1 MPPGHQRKRQ
11 KLRSEVDIECFL
23 NIMVPKESQANSAHP
38 IFRAGGEGQLMR
50 ICVLSEYFH
59 PDNSGGTGPVM
70 SGLVRHLKDNYQE
83 LEIDVITSKNL
94 FRGQADAPPEVE
106 NWDGVSIRRIASP
119 PPAKDSTRRRLLSNI
134 LFTNAVLKSLLLG
147 RRKYDLVLVVTAPPV
162 LPMAA
167 RAYYAL
173 TGTPYVYLVHDLF
186 LDMALA
192 MNILPDGG
200 RSTLAMRN
208 VQRKWF
214 DAASRVVVLGRC
226 MRDYVGQ
233 RYNVGNEKMEII
245 PIPANLQQIK
255 ASSHRTHFRTQH
267 DLEGFVVLYAGNF
280 ARYQDFDTLLDAAAA
295 LRDRR
300 DITFVFVGEG
310 ARRGHIEARI
320 ASESLTNVRLLPFVP
335 MGELND
341 MLASA
346 NVSLVTLEK
355 EIAGLA
361 VPSKFYNI
369 LASGRP
375 AVAVVNAKSEVSYI
389 VQETQCGVQV
399 DPENS
404 AELES
409 VLRQLADDPQR
420 VAQMGHNARTV
431 CEERFSREHICQQFY
446 QLFEEVTSERSQR
459 KAAKKKRKVET
470 QTIL

>member
-1 MPPGHQRKRQ
+1 
-11 KLRSEVDIECFL
+11 
-23 NIMVPKESQANSAHP
+23 
-38 IFRAGGEGQLMR
+38 MR

-59 PDNSGGTGPVM
+59 PDNTGGTGPVM
-70 SGLVRHLKDNYQE
+70 SGLVRHLKDHYKN
-83 LEIDVITSKNL
+83 LEIDVIASKNL
-94 FRGQADAPPEVE
+94 FRGDADAPPALEDWE
-106 NWDGVSIRRIASP
+106 GVTIRRISSP
-119 PPAKDSTRRRLLSNI
+119 PPAKDSTRRRLLSNV
-134 LFTNAVLKSLLLG
+134 LFTNAVLRTLLTN
-147 RRKYDLVLVVTAPPV
+147 RRKYDLILVVTAPPV

-167 RAYYAL
+167 RVYRAM

-192 MNILPDGG
+192 MNILKDGG

-226 MRDYVGQ
+226 MRDYVGE
-233 RYNVGNEKMEII
+233 RYKVPAEKMQII
-245 PIPANLQQIK
+245 PIPANLQQIS
-255 ASSHRTHFRTQH
+255 AQTHQTHFRAQNGL
-267 DLEGFVVLYAGNF
+267 DGFVVLYAGNF

-295 LRDRR
+295 LRDRT
-300 DITFVFVGEG
+300 DITFVFVGDG

-320 ASESLTNVRLLPFVP
+320 ANENLTNVRLLPFVP

-375 AVAVVNAKSEVSYI
+375 AVAVVNAKSEVGYI
-389 VQETQCGVQV
+389 VEETRCGVQV
-399 DPENS
+399 DPEDS
-404 AELES
+404 AGLER
-409 VLRQLADDPQR
+409 VLRQLADDPAR
-420 VAQMGHNARTV
+420 VEKMGQSARRI
-431 CEERFSREHICQQFY
+431 CEERFSREHICEQFY
-446 QLFEEVTSERSQR
+446 ELFEDVLLDRARLKKS
-459 KAAKKKRKVET
+459 AKSKRKVET